1 LVTVKRSAVVA
12 ALLSVALALTLASA
26 GCAGASAGEQK
37 AACFANISMMQTEMR
52 LFNADSGLN
61 APFATVV
68 AKTGSVCPSGGKYS
82 YDAAT
87 GVVSCSIHGH
97 P

>member
-1 LVTVKRSAVVA
+1 MKRLAIVVA
-12 ALLSVALALTLASA
+12 LLIVVLTLA
-26 GCAGASAGEQK
+26 GCAGISAADQK
-37 AACFANISMMQTEMR
+37 AKCFANISIMQTEMK

-68 AKTGSVCPSGGKYS
+68 EKTGSVCPSGGKYS